1 MAVIS
6 LDLAILAEQGQEVPS
21 TVEVP
26 LPEITNDNVCEWANP
41 DLPDDWYSIPAIP
54 STAEIEQI
62 IADALA
68 AGTPSA
74 EATPA
79 G

>member
-1 MAVIS
+1 
-6 LDLAILAEQGQEVPS
+6 
-21 TVEVP
+21 VEVP
-26 LPEITNDNVCEWANP
+26 LPQITNNEVCDWADP
-41 DLPDDWYSIPAIP
+41 DLPDDWYAIP
-54 STAEIEQI
+54 QVPGPAEIEQI

-68 AGTPSA
+68 GGGTPAAGGSPEA